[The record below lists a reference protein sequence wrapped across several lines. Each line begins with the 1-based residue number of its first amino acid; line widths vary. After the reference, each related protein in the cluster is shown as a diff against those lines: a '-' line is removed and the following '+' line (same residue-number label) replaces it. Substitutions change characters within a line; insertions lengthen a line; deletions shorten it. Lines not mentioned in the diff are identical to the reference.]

1 MFSIRVPFRV
11 SAFVLLLIAGLNG
24 LPALGQGK
32 VTPSPYFS
40 FGKGLGITSP
50 DSMFLLN
57 IRFRMQNRAAFTT
70 KSEDDLSI
78 DRVEARVRRM
88 RLRLD
93 GFIYTPKLY
102 YLIQLAFT
110 RSDMDY
116 DDTGFPNVIR
126 DAMIIYSVNDHFS
139 VGLGQTKLP
148 GNRQRVNSSGDL
160 QLADR
165 SLVNSLFNVDRD
177 FGAQAYYNNHAG
189 GLYYVFRGSISSGE
203 GRNFNSSDNGLA
215 YTGRIELLP
224 MGKFTNGGDYFEGD
238 LAREPK
244 PKLSVGASISSNKKA
259 IRTGGQLGK
268 FLYEPRDM
276 DTYMVD
282 LLYKHNGFA
291 FASEWLKR
299 ISDDP
304 ITVNETGDKR
314 YIYAGWGE
322 NYQASYLWK
331 SNYELVGRYTHV
343 NPGKDIE
350 TLERSVEQYT
360 AGINR
365 YIRGHR
371 LKLQGDVTYEKNFW
385 SGTGTGDNLNR
396 WQLRFQIEAG
406 I

>member
-1 MFSIRVPFRV
+1 
-11 SAFVLLLIAGLNG
+11 
-24 LPALGQGK
+24 
-32 VTPSPYFS
+32 
-40 FGKGLGITSP
+40 
-50 DSMFLLN
+50 
-57 IRFRMQNRAAFTT
+57 MQNRAAFTT
-70 KSEDDLSI
+70 VSDEDLSV
-78 DRVEARVRRM
+78 DKVEARVRRM
-88 RLRLD
+88 RLRFD

-126 DAMIIYSVNDHFS
+126 DAMVIYSFNKHFS
-139 VGLGQTKLP
+139 IGLGQTKLP

-177 FGAQAYYNNHAG
+177 FGAQVYYNNMIG
-189 GLYYVFRGSISSGE
+189 GMQYVFRGAVSSGE
-203 GRNFNSSDNGLA
+203 GRNFNTSDNGLA
-215 YTGRIELLP
+215 YTGRVELLP
-224 MGKFTNGGDYFEGD
+224 FGKFTNGGDYFEGD

-244 PKLSVGASISSNKKA
+244 PKLSIGATISTNKKA

-268 FLYEPRDM
+268 FLFEPRNMETQMLDI
-276 DTYMVD
+276 
-282 LLYKHNGFA
+282 LYKHNGLA
-291 FASEWLKR
+291 FSSEFLSR
-299 ISDDP
+299 TSDNP
-304 ITVNETGDKR
+304 ITENEDGDKR

-322 NYQASYLWK
+322 NYQLSYLWK

-343 NPGKDIE
+343 MPGKAIRS
-350 TLERSVEQYT
+350 LERSVEQYT
-360 AGINR
+360 VGLNR

-371 LKLQGDVTYEKNFW
+371 LKLQGDITYEKNYW
-385 SGTGTGDNLNR
+385 IGTSGTDLNR

>member
-1 MFSIRVPFRV
+1 MKHFYLVAVLAFSIVF
-11 SAFVLLLIAGLNG
+11 ICQ
-24 LPALGQGK
+24 GQSQI
-32 VTPSPYFS
+32 TPSPYFA

-57 IRFRMQNRAAFTT
+57 IRFRLQNRAAFTT
-70 KSEDDLSI
+70 VSDEDLSI
-78 DRVEARVRRM
+78 DKVEARVRRM
-88 RLRLD
+88 RLRFD

-110 RSDMDY
+110 RSDMDF

-126 DAMIIYSVNDHFS
+126 DAMLIYSFNEHFS
-139 VGLGQTKLP
+139 IGLGQTKLP

-177 FGAQAYYNNHAG
+177 FGVQVYYNNKIG
-189 GLYYVFRGSISSGE
+189 EMNYVFRGAISSGE
-203 GRNFNSSDNGLA
+203 GRNFNTSDNGLA

-224 MGKFTNGGDYFEGD
+224 LGKFTNGGDYFEGD

-244 PKLSVGASISSNKKA
+244 PKLSIGATLSSNKKA
-259 IRTGGQLGK
+259 IRTGGQLGQ
-268 FLYEPRDM
+268 FLFEPRNMETGMLDI
-276 DTYMVD
+276 
-282 LLYKHNGFA
+282 LYKHKGFA
-291 FASEWLKR
+291 FASEFLSR
-299 ISDDP
+299 TSENP
-304 ITVNETGDKR
+304 ITENETGGKR

-343 NPGKDIE
+343 MPGKAIRSF
-350 TLERSVEQYT
+350 ERAVEQYT
-360 AGINR
+360 LGVNR

-371 LKLQGDVTYEKNFW
+371 LKLQGDVTYEKNYW
-385 SGTGTGDNLNR
+385 IGATDTDLNR